1 VIKLP
6 YLSPSLYLNKKIAL
20 VGSSGVLSGSGRGK
34 EIDSFEEVIRFNRAP
49 TNSYEED
56 VGSKTTV
63 RVLNNHVFLNT
74 NKFFKAEQYSRLD
87 FSFTKNI
94 KNNKIILLGN
104 IVDLQ
109 RFRKSKEN
117 YYKRNNTIH
126 TFDYSLMSDIKT
138 KVNFS
143 STKNMSVGAVF
154 LSLLLI
160 AKTEFY
166 IFGFDREIKD
176 VTHYWQNRPK
186 VMSHYHD
193 QYVEKYWLNK
203 IIKENRQVKYI
214 DL

>member
-1 VIKLP
+1 MIQLP
-6 YLSPSLYLNKKIAL
+6 YLSPSLYLDKKIAL
-20 VGSSGVLSGSGRGK
+20 VGSSGVLSGTGLGK
-34 EIDSFEEVIRFNRAP
+34 VIDSFEEVIRFNRAP

-63 RVLNNHVFLNT
+63 RVLNNHVFLNSK
-74 NKFFKAEQYSRLD
+74 KFYKAEQYSNLD
-87 FSFTKNI
+87 YSFTENI
-94 KNNKIILLGN
+94 RNNKIIIIGN
-104 IVDLQ
+104 VVDLES
-109 RFRKSKEN
+109 FRKTKEN
-117 YYKRNNTIH
+117 FYERNNSVH
-126 TFDYSLMSDIKT
+126 TFDYSLMRDIKNH
-138 KVNFS
+138 VNFS

-166 IFGFDREIKD
+166 IFGFDRENKD

-193 QYVEKYWLNK
+193 QYIEKCWLNK
-203 IIKENRQVKYI
+203 IIKENSQIKYF

>member
-1 VIKLP
+1 MIQLP
-6 YLSPSLYLNKKIAL
+6 YLSPSLYLDKKIAL

-49 TNSYEED
+49 TNSYGED

-74 NKFFKAEQYSRLD
+74 KKFYKAEHYSNLD
-87 FSFTKNI
+87 YSFTENI
-94 KNNKIILLGN
+94 RNNKIILIGN
-104 IVDLQ
+104 VVDFETLE
-109 RFRKSKEN
+109 KAKES
-117 YYKRNNTIH
+117 YYERNNSVH
-126 TFDYSLMSDIKT
+126 TFDYSLMSDIKN

-166 IFGFDREIKD
+166 MFGFDREIKD
-176 VTHYWQNRPK
+176 VTHYWQNRPTM
-186 VMSHYHD
+186 MSHYHD

-203 IIKENRQVKYI
+203 IIKENSQIKYF